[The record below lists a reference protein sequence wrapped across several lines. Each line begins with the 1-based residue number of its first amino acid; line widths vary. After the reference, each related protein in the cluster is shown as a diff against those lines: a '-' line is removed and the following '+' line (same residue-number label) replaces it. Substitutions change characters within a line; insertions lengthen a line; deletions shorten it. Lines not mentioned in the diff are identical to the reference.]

1 MWKNR
6 AFPYDTSGVML
17 KRETRVLVYELMK
30 CRDGREYVAYLIM
43 RGAFSVE
50 HVGLLEDGVESLN
63 RFISESSASMGVRV
77 VTRFEEL
84 EEKGL
89 STLAEYSGFIKKFFM
104 EVYKLV
110 C

>member
-1 MWKNR
+1 M
-6 AFPYDTSGVML
+6 
-17 KRETRVLVYELMK
+17 YELMK

-63 RFISESSASMGVRV
+63 KFISESSVGRGVRV
-77 VTRFEEL
+77 VSRVEEL
-84 EEKGL
+84 EKSL
-89 STLAEYSGFIKKFFM
+89 SALAEYSGFIKKFFM